1 MSSYERR
8 IPQELIHTFIKE
20 IRSSK
25 YFLESSNSLISQFK
39 GMGISSL
46 KMSFIWLFETVREAK
61 KILMLPQDFDY
72 LAFKDLR
79 NRIVHNPDDWDKG
92 DVLKE
97 VDSYVEELYLLIT
110 NLSR

>member
-1 MSSYERR
+1 MSAYERR
-8 IPQELIHTFIKE
+8 IPQGLIHTFINE

-25 YFLESSNSLISQFK
+25 YFIESSHSLISQFK
-39 GMGISSL
+39 SMGISSL

-61 KILMLPQDFDY
+61 EILTLPQNFDY

-79 NRIVHNPDDWDKG
+79 NRIVHNPDEWDKS

-97 VDSYVEELYLLIT
+97 VEVFVRYLEEFLLGA
-110 NLSR
+110 